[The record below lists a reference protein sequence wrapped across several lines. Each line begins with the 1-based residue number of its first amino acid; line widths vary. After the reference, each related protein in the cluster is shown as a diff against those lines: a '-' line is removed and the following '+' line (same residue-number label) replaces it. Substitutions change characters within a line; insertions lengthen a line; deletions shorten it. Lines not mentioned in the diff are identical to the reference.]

1 MRCYEIGVRTIY
13 FFALLCFTEMSMIQI
28 GDKIVS
34 GELFDNHFIC
44 DLPSCHGNCC
54 VFGDSGAPLEDEE
67 ADELSN
73 QINQIKPYLRKESLS
88 AIDEQGSWV
97 IDNDGDMVTPLI
109 GREECAYAIF
119 KKGIAWC
126 AIEQAY
132 EEGAISFR
140 KPVSCHLYPIRVNK
154 IGKGIALNY
163 HRWGI
168 CEPARIKGKEEG
180 VPVFRFLRDPI
191 ERVYGKE
198 FYDELELV
206 FSELNKAT
214 TE

>member
-1 MRCYEIGVRTIY
+1 LRCCEIGDGTIY
-13 FFALLCFTEMSMIQI
+13 FFALLCFTDMSMIQI

-34 GELFDNHFIC
+34 RELFDNHFIC

-54 VFGDSGAPLEDEE
+54 VFGDSGAPLEGDE
-67 ADELSN
+67 ADMLSN
-73 QINQIKPYLRKESLS
+73 QIDEIKPYLRKEALK

-97 IDNDGDMVTPLI
+97 IDNDGDKVTPLI
-109 GREECAYAIF
+109 GREECAYVIF
-119 KKGIAWC
+119 KNGIAWC
-126 AIEQAY
+126 AIEQAF

-140 KPVSCHLYPIRVNK
+140 KPVSCHLYPIRINK

-168 CEPARIKGKEEG
+168 CEPARTKGKQEG
-180 VPVFRFLRDPI
+180 LPVFRFLKDPL

-198 FYDELELV
+198 FYKELELV
-206 FSELNKAT
+206 YSELNKET